1 MKSRILAAALVLG
14 ATVGTSA
21 VAADEY
27 PSRAITWIVP
37 FAAGGPTD
45 AMARNVANRVGQE
58 LKQTIL
64 IENVAGAG
72 GTIGAAKAAKSAPD
86 GYTFLVGHV
95 GYMAAAPSLYERLQ
109 YDPVK
114 DFNAVFRFPD
124 TPLVLLVGASS
135 PYKDVKTLV
144 DYARGNP
151 GKLNF
156 GNAGVGSTSHLVAAM
171 FAGKAGIQITPIAY
185 KGAGPA
191 MNDLMGGQVDAM
203 FDQTNTALPQTR
215 GDKVRALALT
225 SATRMDQFPG
235 VPTMTEGAV
244 PGFEAST
251 WYGLYAPKG
260 TPPKVIE
267 TMYAAWQHALKDNAF
282 TGKMSE
288 QGIQLLDP
296 AQYAPAAFQAFTAEE
311 VKRWAEVIK
320 QANIPRQ

>member
-1 MKSRILAAALVLG
+1 MAGSAAA
-14 ATVGTSA
+14 
-21 VAADEY
+21 ADY
-27 PSRAITWIVP
+27 PSRPITWIVP

-45 AMARNVANRVGQE
+45 AMARNIANRVGQT

-72 GTIGAAKAAKSAPD
+72 GTIGAAKAAKSTSD

-95 GYMAAAPSLYERLQ
+95 GYMAAAPSLYQRLQ

-114 DFNAVFRFPD
+114 DFDAVFRFPD
-124 TPLVLLVGASS
+124 TPLVLLVGAGS
-135 PYKDVKTLV
+135 PQKDVKSLV
-144 DYARGNP
+144 AYARANP

-171 FAGKAGIQITPIAY
+171 FAAQAGIEITPIAY

-215 GDKVRALALT
+215 GGKIRALALT
-225 SATRMDQFPG
+225 STSGMSQFPG
-235 VPTMTEGAV
+235 VPTVAQSAV
-244 PGFEAST
+244 PGFQAST

-260 TPPKVIE
+260 TPRQAID
-267 TMYAAWQHALKDNAF
+267 TLYAAWQQALKDSDF

-311 VKRWAEVIK
+311 VKRWTGVIEQAHIPK
-320 QANIPRQ
+320 Q